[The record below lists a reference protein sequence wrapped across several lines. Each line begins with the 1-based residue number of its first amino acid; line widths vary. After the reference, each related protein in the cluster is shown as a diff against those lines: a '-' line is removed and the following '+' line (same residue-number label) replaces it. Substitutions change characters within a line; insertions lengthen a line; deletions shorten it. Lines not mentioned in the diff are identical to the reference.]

1 MEARFMATSRT
12 RRRPSRGR
20 AAEQVG
26 KPAGVLHPR
35 VQQVGPEHFG
45 IVCFDCAK
53 ARSKFLVADFYGRIL
68 IPPTTVAHNRPALDA
83 AVAQVR
89 RAFATHQLR
98 DGVVAIERTGRYH
111 RVVQRRF
118 ASAGFETRI
127 LHPFVTKQY
136 RQPVDPGNK
145 TDDTDLN
152 AIQRATVTGCALL
165 EATRDEAWTT
175 LQLVIRHRRDLVR
188 KGAALNCQIRDHLEA
203 ALPGYAACFDKLWES
218 PLPWH
223 LLRHFPTAEQLGT
236 AGVTTLCQS
245 LRQAGIRFQQRTVQ
259 SVVDWAEQAAPGDV
273 AAGQHRRIA
282 FALFDDRQRKTQE
295 IMALEREI
303 ASLLVQTPYV
313 LLLSFPG
320 INVVSAADF
329 AGEMGPIEHYANP
342 KTITG
347 RSGLRPSRYQSDQ
360 VNHAD
365 GPLVRNCNRS
375 LRAVILGVADNLILC
390 NHHFQ
395 HLAALWRGRGKDPR
409 DIHVRVAHR
418 FCRIAFQMVAGRQVF
433 HHPAIQGR
441 HYILDKLNAF
451 HRDHDT
457 GMAEVL
463 RDLQA
468 AVGQVP
474 QREHAA
480 EARPLQEELEKIQQG
495 RRRGPQL
502 LGDILPIVLAR
513 LGVGAVQSAESGE

>member
-1 MEARFMATSRT
+1 MSTARARK
-12 RRRPSRGR
+12 RPSRSR
-20 AAEQVG
+20 PCPNVA
-26 KPAGVLHPR
+26 KPRGVLHPR

-53 ARSKFLVADFYGRIL
+53 ARSKLLLADFYGRVL
-68 IPPTTVAHNRPALDA
+68 LPPTTLGHNRPDLDA

-89 RAFATHQLR
+89 RAFAEHQLR
-98 DGVVAIERTGRYH
+98 DGLVAIERTGRYH
-111 RVVQRRF
+111 RLVQRTF
-118 ASAGFETRI
+118 AAAGFETRI

-145 TDDTDLN
+145 TDDADLR
-152 AIQRATVTGCALL
+152 AIHRATVTGCALL

-203 ALPGYAACFDKLWES
+203 AVPGYAACFDKLWES
-218 PLPWH
+218 PIPWH
-223 LLRHFPTAEQLGT
+223 LLRHFPTAEQLCT
-236 AGVTTLCQS
+236 AGVTTLCHS
-245 LRQAGIRFQQRTVQ
+245 LRQASIRFQQRTLQAVL
-259 SVVDWAEQAAPGDV
+259 DWAAQAAPGDV
-273 AAGQHRRIA
+273 AAGQHLRIA
-282 FALFDDRQRKTQE
+282 LALYDDRLRKTQE
-295 IMALEREI
+295 IQALEREI
-303 ASLLVQTPYV
+303 AGRLVQTPYV

-329 AGEMGPIEHYANP
+329 AGEAGPIEHYANA
-342 KTITG
+342 KSITG
-347 RSGLRPSRYQSDQ
+347 RAGLRPSRYQSDQ
-360 VNHAD
+360 VDKAN
-365 GPLVRNCNRS
+365 GPLVRNCNRA
-375 LRAVILGVADNLILC
+375 LRAAILGIADNLILC

-395 HLAALWRGRGKDPR
+395 HLATQWAGQGKDPR
-409 DIHVRVAHR
+409 HTHVRVGLR

-433 HHPAIQGR
+433 RQPSIQGR

-451 HRDHDT
+451 HREHDT

-468 AVGQVP
+468 AISQLP
-474 QREHAA
+474 QREYVA
-480 EARPLQEELEKIQQG
+480 EARPLPQELQRIREG

-502 LGDILPIVLAR
+502 LGDVLPIVFAR
-513 LGVGAVQSAESGE
+513 LGVGAVQSTESGE